1 MHQFYSK
8 IQAFALQM
16 SISQQDRWTEIN
28 WEMELGQGRSIRVR
42 IRALGSGSRSRQQ
55 GRGPRRGAE
64 VGASVS
70 GLSGGDV
77 RVGRATEVR
86 ASGRA
91 GGQPGEE
98 HGWAGGWRRATD
110 SEIWLGG
117 ARVGGGRRRATDSEI
132 WLGRS
137 TGGCAREIWLGTGRV
152 SHIRA

>member
-28 WEMELGQGRSIRVR
+28 WEMELGQGRSIRVG

-77 RVGRATEVR
+77 RVGRAAEVR

-98 HGWAGGWRRATD
+98 HGWAGGGDGRPTARSGWGEQGWAGGGDGQPTAR
-110 SEIWLGG
+110 SGWGG
-117 ARVGGGRRRATDSEI
+117 ARAGARA
-132 WLGRS
+132 RS
-137 TGGCAREIWLGTGRV
+137 G
-152 SHIRA
+152 